1 MNAEKIMAFDEGD
14 FAADV
19 VRNKFLEHL
28 ADSMSLISSSGS
40 RLHCASL
47 METSRMIAMMRDIA
61 SGIVATAESQGLPTI
76 AECGLELQRWC
87 RLALHNEDL
96 EVMRC
101 LIPQIKEAGYEL
113 AREAE
118 RLCVNQ
124 KWKSS
129 RRD

>member
-1 MNAEKIMAFDEGD
+1 MNVEKVMAFEGD

-40 RLHCASL
+40 WLHCASL
-47 METSRMIAMMRDIA
+47 KETSRMIAMMRDIA

-87 RLALHNEDL
+87 RLALDNEDL

-101 LIPQIKEAGYEL
+101 LMPQIKKAGYEL
-113 AREAE
+113 GREAD
-118 RLCVNQ
+118 RLCDNRQ
-124 KWKSS
+124 WKAS
-129 RRD
+129 RRE

>member
-1 MNAEKIMAFDEGD
+1 MNAEKLMTINEGA

-19 VRNKFLEHL
+19 VRSKFLEHL
-28 ADSMSLISSSGS
+28 ADSMSLISASGS

-47 METSRMIAMMRDIA
+47 METSRMIVMMRDIA

-76 AECGLELQRWC
+76 AECALELQRWC

-101 LIPQIKEAGYEL
+101 LIPQIKAAGYEL
-113 AREAE
+113 GREAE
-118 RLCVNQ
+118 RLCSN
-124 KWKSS
+124 KEWKAS